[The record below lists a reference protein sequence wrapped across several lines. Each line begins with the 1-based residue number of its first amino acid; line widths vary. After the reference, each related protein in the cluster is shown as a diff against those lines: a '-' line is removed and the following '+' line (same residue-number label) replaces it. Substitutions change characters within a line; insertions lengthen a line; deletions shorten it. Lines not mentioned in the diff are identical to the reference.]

1 MRTRRRA
8 VRALVA
14 GVAATALLGPLA
26 ASISGSV
33 SASASTTTSTLS
45 AATIARLAPQPRVIS
60 SARLGFRP
68 PKLVRPITIVVR
80 NNMGDLKL
88 LASHDYR
95 IVLPRGRAWVNAKG
109 LSIAGGHN
117 VVVVGGLVDVRAGY
131 LASGKVT
138 RRAAYI
144 RNSTGTVF
152 VEGVRFVSSAA
163 GSLTEGID
171 LSCPGAAVVL
181 QNIALGSILA
191 GSQSTNHAD
200 AIQSWAGPARL
211 FIDGF
216 TATTRYQGFFLL
228 PQQHSSS
235 AVSATGWDFRRVFLR
250 GIASGY
256 LLWRDNGSYPIRTSQ
271 VYVVGSPKQSSGMWP
286 NRALWRFVKVGVPAR
301 MFATTA
307 GSRYL
312 SPGYA

>member
-1 MRTRRRA
+1 VTAARA
-8 VRALVA
+8 RCAVLA
-14 GVAATALLGPLA
+14 VAAAALILPAVVGVSGPVA
-26 ASISGSV
+26 
-33 SASASTTTSTLS
+33 ASASTATTSLPV
-45 AATIARLAPQPRVIS
+45 AIARLSPQPLAIR

-68 PKLVRPITIVVR
+68 PTLVRPITIAVR
-80 NNMGDLKL
+80 DNMGDLKL
-88 LASHDYR
+88 DVGRDYR
-95 IVLPRGRAWVNAKG
+95 IVLPRGRAWVNSKG

-117 VVVVGGLVDVRAGY
+117 VIVVGGLVDVRDGY
-131 LASGKVT
+131 LASGKAT

-152 VEGVRFVSSAA
+152 VEGVRFVSSTA
-163 GSLTEGID
+163 GSLTEGVD
-171 LSCPGAAVVL
+171 LSCPSAAVVL
-181 QNIALGSILA
+181 QNVALGSILA

-235 AVSATGWDFRRVFLR
+235 AVSSTGWDFRRVFLR

-256 LLWRDNGSYPIRTSQ
+256 LLWRDNGSYPIRTSE

-286 NRALWRFVKVGVPAR
+286 NRTLWRFVKVGVPAR

-307 GSRYL
+307 GSRYV